1 MGFKSFCL
9 FLGVGFGTLGVPTWA
24 VEVAEPAATKNGYDT
39 PDSPPDSRHKKK
51 VDAPVDPRTGSTPWR
66 QIATLR
72 EGKTTCP
79 PVAGWDPPR
88 PLLPSKGGEAPEWYR
103 AFSRAD
109 RALISGL
116 GLDRLCVYTTEV
128 RPVPR
133 FIIPPGSDLAAAS
146 PDRMAISVSGMDG
159 QKEAPVGPQTVDS
172 ILADEFL
179 HNTGPVS
186 LPSTGPPNVRITF
199 LDSEPDGALSF
210 TDHRSHGYALG
221 HLAHEIVCNG
231 SCAATLWNSRA
242 LGYDGKSPDPLADTQ
257 AGYVGVLSELGPKIL
272 QAIGEWKL
280 AGDTEHLI
288 LNLSIGWDGEIPIDG
303 GKADLDAHSFSELD
317 PAVQAVYGAL
327 RIAAR
332 NHVLVIAAAGNR
344 RGGSLH
350 DSNWPTLPAAWELH
364 RFSHRGTKLVYAV
377 GGVDWQGLPLPN
389 ARTKG
394 LPRRVAYGDHATAMV
409 NGTPT
414 DVYTGSSVSAAVVS
428 SVAAVVWNLRPELR
442 PEQVMRLIDRSAIPT
457 PQRVRADFYW
467 GRRAPRIH
475 EVSLCAAVKKAW
487 RGRTYGAIGT
497 AVSGCARPDWQPP
510 VLSGVLPGDSRVES
524 LESEFLEASVGVS
537 PPCYR
542 RTQWFSVGGSAVSPP
557 FCPTDQFDSIVSQ
570 RWVLPQPGNNPCAN
584 CVLVPTGPPD
594 LLLAAA
600 TPPVPSRSV
609 FYDLKIELDPSW
621 IDSALLGST
630 AMLEIDRFDGG
641 TWVRRAY
648 PIRVDLHR
656 ATMTVSRLGDGLPLK
671 DCRAQLNWVLTTP
684 SIGGASTTMSVQSPV
699 VVDP

>member
-1 MGFKSFCL
+1 MRFKSVCL
-9 FLGVGFGTLGVPTWA
+9 FLGVGFGALDIPTWA
-24 VEVAEPAATKNGYDT
+24 AEVATPVATKNGYDSTSDST
-39 PDSPPDSRHKKK
+39 PDSTHKKK
-51 VDAPVDPRTGSTPWR
+51 VDAPVDPKTGSIPWR

-79 PVAGWDPPR
+79 PIAGWDPPR
-88 PLLPSKGGEAPEWYR
+88 PLLPSKGGEAPKWYQ
-103 AFSRAD
+103 AFSRSD

-133 FIIPPGSDLAAAS
+133 FIIPPGSDLAAAR
-146 PDRMAISVSGMDG
+146 PDRMAISVSAMDG
-159 QKEAPVGPQTVDS
+159 QKEAPVGQQTVDS

-231 SCAATLWNSRA
+231 SCSATIWNSRA
-242 LGYDGKSPDPLADTQ
+242 LGYDGKSPDPLSETQ
-257 AGYVGVLSELGPKIL
+257 AGYVGALSELGPKIL

-280 AGDTEHLI
+280 AGDTEHLV
-288 LNLSIGWDGEIPIDG
+288 LNLSIGWDGEIPING
-303 GKADLDAHSFSELD
+303 GKADLDAHSFSALD
-317 PAVQAVYGAL
+317 PAVQAVYVAL

-350 DSNWPTLPAAWELH
+350 DSNWPILPAAWELH
-364 RFSHRGTKLVYAV
+364 RFSHRRAKLVYAV

-409 NGTPT
+409 NGAPT

-428 SVAAVVWNLRPELR
+428 SVAAVVWSLRPELR

-457 PQRVRADFYW
+457 PQRVRADFYR
-467 GRRAPRIH
+467 GGKAPRIH

-487 RGRTYGAIGT
+487 RGRAYGSIGT

-510 VLSGVLPGDSRVES
+510 VLSGVLPGEPSVTSVEAD
-524 LESEFLEASVGVS
+524 FRTAGVGAS
-537 PPCYR
+537 PPCDSR
-542 RTQWFSVGGSAVSPP
+542 MQVFSAGGSAVSPP
-557 FCPTDQFDSIVSQ
+557 FCPTDQYGSVLSQ

-584 CVLVPTGPPD
+584 CVLVPTGPPGSYA
-594 LLLAAA
+594 L
-600 TPPVPSRSV
+600 T
-609 FYDLKIELDPSW
+609 IELDQGW
-621 IDSALLGST
+621 VQGLEGVTLGNT
-630 AMLEIDRFDGG
+630 AMLDIDRFVGG
-641 TWVRRAY
+641 RWVTRTTY
-648 PIRVDLHR
+648 KIKVDLTQQR
-656 ATMTVSRLGDGLPLK
+656 MTVSGLGDGGPLFG
-671 DCRAQLNWVLTTP
+671 CRAQLNWVLTSTSTSTP
-684 SIGGASTTMSVQSPV
+684 GLGAASATMSVQSPV